1 MTCMTSDAVHFS
13 SFLGLF
19 DPLLKQ
25 CAKGNQK
32 LPILGSLDLE
42 DLNHQLEHDLAMVPI
57 IILVSSLDPIFTES
71 KDLLL
76 M

>member
-1 MTCMTSDAVHFS
+1 MLCTSPHFLV
-13 SFLGLF
+13 FLTHF
-19 DPLLKQ
+19 WNSVPRETK
-25 CAKGNQK
+25 K
-32 LPILGSLDLE
+32 LPIPGSLDLG